1 MCLLLYSRPP
11 QCLHQAKPGPCIRLH
26 GAYLV
31 FPSLINHK
39 PRVLVAPREIYPL
52 SQGSS
57 WVATWL
63 PASCHLGVASWVLRK
78 PRVQASEAC
87 PKLPPGRGGILH
99 GLPMQIK
106 QGMGYSGDLGER
118 RPGRKTRGETF
129 PSSSLLANK

>member
-1 MCLLLYSRPP
+1 M
-11 QCLHQAKPGPCIRLH
+11 
-26 GAYLV
+26 

-63 PASCHLGVASWVLRK
+63 PASHLGVASWVLRK

-99 GLPMQIK
+99 GPPMQIK
-106 QGMGYSGDLGER
+106 QGMGIFRGPWGEEAR
-118 RPGRKTRGETF
+118 QK
-129 PSSSLLANK
+129 N